1 MAKMSSPEEH
11 HELGPST
18 LKYVEICPSYRSS
31 NETNIFAEEGTLM
44 HSAAETG
51 DLTELNEEQLR
62 HVVSC
67 LDYLKPLEDQ
77 ADQVFKELRVE
88 IGYGSD

>member
-1 MAKMSSPEEH
+1 MSSPEEH

-31 NETNIFAEEGTLM
+31 NETNIFAEEGTLL

-51 DLTELNEEQLR
+51 NLEGLDEEQIKA
-62 HVVSC
+62 VVSC
-67 LDYLKPLEDQ
+67 LDYLKDMEAN
-77 ADQVFKELRVE
+77 ADEVHKELRVE
-88 IGYGSD
+88 IRHG